1 MISPP
6 LLCSPAFGLL
16 VIFGTE
22 KIMSIQNDNIPI
34 WLIQN
39 GWREILARIFSGFEP
54 KLNVSPEWLINPA
67 TKRHLKLDLLY
78 LDIGVAVR
86 FEGAEVKQRRRRA
99 SLEEEEQQ
107 QTRDYARVE
116 VCRAHGIDLIVVD
129 LAAEQPK
136 ITFQEIDMAL
146 SRAKQRLQDPALLQ
160 KITQARAA
168 AANLSRQAATYGSF
182 KLYADLWQDRQYQ
195 ATPAKSAASP
205 PPNTA
210 FMPGMEVEH
219 SAFGPGVIIAA
230 TPSGSDTLLTV
241 DFITAG
247 QKTLAASLVRDQLR
261 VR

>member
-1 MISPP
+1 M
-6 LLCSPAFGLL
+6 AF
-16 VIFGTE
+16 
-22 KIMSIQNDNIPI
+22 QNDNVPT

-39 GWREILARIFSGFEP
+39 GWREILARIFNGFEP
-54 KLNVSPEWLINPA
+54 KINVSPEWLINPA

-78 LDIGVAVR
+78 PDIGVAVR
-86 FEGAEVKQRRRRA
+86 FEGAEIKQRRRRA
-99 SLEEEEQQ
+99 SLQEEEQQ

-116 VCRAHGIDLIVVD
+116 VCRAHGIELIAVD

-146 SRAKQRLQDPALLQ
+146 SRVKQRLQDTKLVQ

-168 AANLSRQAATYGSF
+168 AANLSRQATSYNSF

-195 ATPAKSAASP
+195 VTPAKSVSTLSQSAMF
-205 PPNTA
+205 TV
-210 FMPGMEVEH
+210 GMEVEH
-219 SAFGPGVIIAA
+219 PTFGPGVIIAT

-247 QKTLAASLVRDQLR
+247 QKTLATSLVGNKLR
-261 VR
+261 RL

>member
-1 MISPP
+1 MT
-6 LLCSPAFGLL
+6 F
-16 VIFGTE
+16 
-22 KIMSIQNDNIPI
+22 QNNNIPT

-39 GWREILARIFSGFEP
+39 GWREILARIFSDFEP
-54 KLNVSPEWLINPA
+54 KLNVTPEWLINPA

-78 LDIGVAVR
+78 PDIGVAVR
-86 FEGAEVKQRRRRA
+86 FEGAEVKQRRRV

-116 VCRAHGIDLIVVD
+116 VCRAHGIDLIAVD

-146 SRAKQRLQDPALLQ
+146 SRAKQRLQDTKLMQ
-160 KITQARAA
+160 KITHARAA
-168 AANLSRQAATYGSF
+168 AANLSRQATGYNNF

-195 ATPAKSAASP
+195 VTPAKSASLPSP
-205 PPNTA
+205 TTT
-210 FMPGMEVEH
+210 FTPGMEVEH
-219 SAFGPGVIIAA
+219 PTFGPGVIIAA

-247 QKTLAASLVRDQLR
+247 QKTLAASLVADKLQRR
-261 VR
+261 